1 MNSTTRAKLAEL
13 TGPHF
18 ENTADYDV
26 VSQMMF
32 PDVKCMKGLM
42 GDPFYQ
48 ENVMPDDK
56 NFADM
61 SRTRLLSF
69 LPSLEIR

>member
-1 MNSTTRAKLAEL
+1 MNSTTRAKLVEL

-26 VSQMMF
+26 VSQRMF
-32 PDVKCMKGLM
+32 SDVDCMKGLM

-61 SRTRLLSF
+61 SRTRYVELL
-69 LPSLEIR
+69 